1 MKKGLENLYQK
12 ISDLTLSEYPDIV
25 EDAQTHHT
33 PSGAPTKLRIYIIDG
48 SYLDIWLSDTGKY
61 SYHWEQR
68 HKNGKLYR
76 HDNAP
81 HPKWSHV
88 KTFPKHYH
96 EGSHDTVQESYIPND
111 PTQAARAFLTFI
123 REKLETDNPRR

>member
-1 MKKGLENLYQK
+1 VEHTYITLINL
-12 ISDLTLSEYPDIV
+12 STTEYPDIV
-25 EDAQTHHT
+25 EDAQIHHT
-33 PSGAPTKLRIYIIDG
+33 PSGIPTKIRIYITDG
-48 SYLDIWLSDTGKY
+48 SYLDIWLSSSGKY

-68 HKNGKLYR
+68 HINGRLFR

-81 HPKWSHV
+81 HPNWSHV

-96 EGSHDTVQESYIPND
+96 EGSHDNVQESNIPDD

-123 REKLETDNPRR
+123 RESLEIT

>member
-1 MKKGLENLYQK
+1 MENLYQK

-61 SYHWEQR
+61 SYHWEKR

-96 EGSHDTVQESYIPND
+96 EGSHDNVQESYMPDD
-111 PTQAARAFLTFI
+111 PTQAAIAFLTFI
-123 REKLETDNPRR
+123 REKLETDNPSK